1 MMDLGGDVTG
11 NGISKLFFT
20 MVAAFAEFERDRIA
34 ERISD
39 VKSSEREKNR
49 YLGGS
54 KPFGF
59 CVDGDGQLIPDQRE
73 QKVIEKVKRLKTEG
87 MSLRTIADTVST
99 DGMKISHVTV
109 KRVLRDLE
117 STNNL

>member
-1 MMDLGGDVTG
+1 
-11 NGISKLFFT
+11 

-59 CVDGDGQLIPDQRE
+59 RVGDDGQLIPDQKE
-73 QKVIEKVKRLKTEG
+73 QLVIDNMRRLKNEG
-87 MSLRTIADTVST
+87 MSLRAIADTVST
-99 DGMKISHVTV
+99 GNMKISHVTV
-109 KRVLRDLE
+109 KRLLRDQE
-117 STNNL
+117 STNIL